1 MIHGFAPRRSIR
13 AVAVTIAFAAT
24 TFALHAAKPDPG
36 PSAAQ
41 ILERAESQARAEHK
55 NILLEFGASW
65 CSNCR
70 LYDRMLADAS
80 MHTILSPHF
89 VFTAMDTG
97 EHPNDHRHAN
107 TPGAVDFENSIGGK
121 DAGWPFLVILDS
133 SGKPIVDSYR
143 PNRKSKSGDN
153 IGYPVL
159 PQEVDWF
166 VEMLRRG
173 APSLSRNE
181 LASVH
186 AWLTAQATK
195 IHHKIFDMP
204 M

>member
-1 MIHGFAPRRSIR
+1 MALGAAP
-13 AVAVTIAFAAT
+13 
-24 TFALHAAKPDPG
+24 FALHAAKPHAG

-41 ILERAESQARAEHK
+41 ILDRAESQARAEHK
-55 NILLEFGASW
+55 NILLAFGASW

-80 MHTILSPHF
+80 MHAILSPHF
-89 VFTAMDTG
+89 VFTTMDTG

-121 DAGWPFLVILDS
+121 DAGWPFLVILNS
-133 SGKPIVDSYR
+133 GGKPIVDSYR
-143 PNRKSKSGDN
+143 PDPKSKTGDN

-173 APSLSRNE
+173 APSLSQNE

-186 AWLTAQATK
+186 AWLTAQAAQ
-195 IHHKIFDMP
+195 IHH
-204 M
+204 